1 MHKLA
6 IIGYG
11 NMGKA
16 IADGLLLSGNFTK
29 NDLFFGTDDA
39 TNIQAVKSA
48 KTVILAVK
56 PDIVPL
62 VINVIKD
69 HLTPGHLIISL
80 AARVKITDIKI
91 FLGENNRSGSSN
103 SRNSKKNIPVVRVMP
118 NICAAFGQSMSC
130 WVKSRE
136 VTGAQVKTIKLILNS
151 IGKEIEIKDEK
162 QFGLITML
170 AGSGPAFY
178 FYLAELFEK
187 FAQQNGLKSKD
198 AEKIIKQTF
207 LGSAMLF
214 DKSNISAA
222 ELRKNVT
229 SKKGTT
235 EAALKVLKKNK
246 FDKIFSKGLKA
257 GLKRASTKY

>member
-1 MHKLA
+1 MPKLA

-16 IADGLLLSGNFTK
+16 IAEGLVLSGNFTK
-29 NDLFFGTDDA
+29 DDIVFGTDDSS
-39 TNIQAVKSA
+39 NINAVKSA

-56 PDIVPL
+56 PDVIPA

-69 HLTPGHLIISL
+69 YLTADHLIISV
-80 AARVKITDIKI
+80 AARVKISDIKK
-91 FLGENNRSGSSN
+91 FLGSG
-103 SRNSKKNIPVVRVMP
+103 KKNIPIVRVMP

-136 VTGAQVKTIKLILNS
+136 VTNAQLKVVKSILTS
-151 IGKEIEIKDEK
+151 IGKETELKDETLL
-162 QFGLITML
+162 GLITML

-187 FAQQNGLKSKD
+187 FARQNGLKNGLKHQD

-207 LGSAMLF
+207 LGSAILM
-214 DKSNISAA
+214 DKSNKSAA
-222 ELRKNVT
+222 TLRKNVT

-235 EAALKVLKKNK
+235 ETALKVLKKNK
-246 FDKIFSKGLKA
+246 FDKIFLKGLDA
-257 GLKRASTKY
+257 GYKKASTKN

>member
-1 MHKLA
+1 MHKIA
-6 IIGYG
+6 IIGHG

-16 IADGLLLSGNFTK
+16 IADGLVLSGNFTK
-29 NDLFFGTDDA
+29 NDLVFGTNDA
-39 TNIQAVKSA
+39 TNIQAAKSA

-56 PDIVPL
+56 PDIIPL

-69 HLTPGHLIISL
+69 YLTSGHLIISV
-80 AARVKITDIKI
+80 AARVKISDIKK
-91 FLGENNRSGSSN
+91 FLGENNRSGS

-118 NICAAFGQSMSC
+118 NICAAFGESMSC

-136 VTGAQVKTIKLILNS
+136 VTGARVKVVKLILNS

-187 FAQQNGLKSKD
+187 FALKNGLNTKD

-207 LGSAMLF
+207 LGSAMLL
-214 DKSNISAA
+214 DKSNKSAA
-222 ELRKNVT
+222 QLRKNVT

-235 EAALKVLKKNK
+235 EAALKVLQKHGY
-246 FDKIFSKGLKA
+246 DKIFSKGLKA
-257 GLKRASTKY
+257 GHKRANG

>member
-1 MHKLA
+1 MPKLA

-29 NDLFFGTDDA
+29 TDIVFGTDDA
-39 TNIQAVKSA
+39 SNIKAVKSA

-56 PDIVPL
+56 PDVIPV

-69 HLTPGHLIISL
+69 HLTTDHLIISV
-80 AARVKITDIKI
+80 AARVKINNIKKI
-91 FLGENNRSGSSN
+91 LGENNRSGSSN
-103 SRNSKKNIPVVRVMP
+103 SRNSKKHIPVVRVMP
-118 NICAAFGQSMSC
+118 NICAALRQSMSC
-130 WVKSRE
+130 WAKSRE
-136 VTGAQVKTIKLILNS
+136 VTGARVKVVKFILNS

-187 FAQQNGLKSKD
+187 FAQQNGLKPQD

-214 DKSNISAA
+214 DKSDISA
-222 ELRKNVT
+222 EQLRKNVT

-235 EAALKVLKKNK
+235 EAAIKVFKKYK
-246 FDKIFSKGLKA
+246 FDKIFLKGLKA
-257 GLKRASTKY
+257 GHKRASL

>member
-1 MHKLA
+1 
-6 IIGYG
+6 
-11 NMGKA
+11 MGKA
-16 IADGLLLSGNFTK
+16 IADGLLLSGDFTK
-29 NDLFFGTDDA
+29 NDLVFSTDDIS
-39 TNIQAVKSA
+39 NIDAANKA
-48 KTVILAVK
+48 KTLILAVK
-56 PDIVPL
+56 PDVIPL
-62 VINVIKD
+62 VINVIKN
-69 HLTPGHLIISL
+69 HLTPDHLIISV
-80 AARVKITDIKI
+80 AARVKISDIKK
-91 FLGENNRSGSSN
+91 FMGN
-103 SRNSKKNIPVVRVMP
+103 KKNISIVRVMP

-130 WVKSRE
+130 WIKSRE
-136 VTGAQVKTIKLILNS
+136 VTGKNVKLVKLILNS

-187 FAQQNGLKSKD
+187 FAQQNGLKAED

-207 LGSAMLF
+207 LGSAMLLE
-214 DKSNISAA
+214 KSNKSAA

-246 FDKIFSKGLKA
+246 FDKIFLKGLKA
-257 GLKRASTKY
+257 GLKRASQ

>member
-1 MHKLA
+1 MPKLA

-16 IADGLLLSGNFTK
+16 IADGLLLSGDFTK
-29 NDLFFGTDDA
+29 NDLVFSTDDIS
-39 TNIQAVKSA
+39 NIDAANKA
-48 KTVILAVK
+48 KTLILAVK
-56 PDIVPL
+56 PDVIPL
-62 VINVIKD
+62 VINVIKN
-69 HLTPGHLIISL
+69 HLTPDHLIISV
-80 AARVKITDIKI
+80 AARVKISDIKK
-91 FLGENNRSGSSN
+91 FMGN
-103 SRNSKKNIPVVRVMP
+103 KKNISIVRVMP

-130 WVKSRE
+130 WIKSRE
-136 VTGAQVKTIKLILNS
+136 VTGKNVKLVKLILNS

-187 FAQQNGLKSKD
+187 FAQQNGLKAED

-207 LGSAMLF
+207 LGSAMLLE
-214 DKSNISAA
+214 KSNKSAA

-246 FDKIFSKGLKA
+246 FDKIFLKGLKA
-257 GLKRASTKY
+257 GLKRASQ